1 MVPQCKSAA
10 SPPGSAAVPVQR
22 FSSSEERTC
31 GSWVQTSSSSI
42 EHKKAFLNP
51 SHPSTTPKPQFALP
65 KRSDAESAASMPKA
79 AEGALVA
86 SRPARLRGI
95 STCRTEPET
104 GRDGA
109 RGPVESC
116 HAYAWLRVARQV
128 HRTYSSPR
136 SQTYT
141 SRPSDG
147 RSLGMSF
154 AAHFPHARW
163 QPGLGLCR

>member
-65 KRSDAESAASMPKA
+65 KRSDAESAASMPKELWSPLDQHVSA
-79 AEGALVA
+79 GSPRAGP
-86 SRPARLRGI
+86 SRRPV
-95 STCRTEPET
+95 ET
-104 GRDGA
+104 GREDRSNRA
-109 RGPVESC
+109 TRTRG
-116 HAYAWLRVARQV
+116 YAWLGRCIVPIHLQD
-128 HRTYSSPR
+128 HRPTPAGHQMGGVWGCRSPP
-136 SQTYT
+136 TFPT
-141 SRPSDG
+141 PVG
-147 RSLGMSF
+147 SL
-154 AAHFPHARW
+154 A
-163 QPGLGLCR
+163 